1 VDKGLAQLDGFLE
14 FWEREESSSSLSLR
28 LPPRRRRPCC
38 SASARRRINPPRWP
52 QPSRPS
58 SRPLHSAA
66 SSLCRAG
73 APLRADVSPPPPPP
87 SRVKLFFTAVTDAGE
102 KRRRGAYC
110 QISAVALDSSGR
122 LDPRQ
127 ERYDVIVVGGG
138 HAGCEAALASA
149 RLGARTLLLTLNIDR
164 IAWQVCAELVF
175 SSTVHFLCSLAMT

>member
-1 VDKGLAQLDGFLE
+1 MMGGQRGSWMGF
-14 FWEREESSSSLSLR
+14 SSFFEISSLSLR

-38 SASARRRINPPRWP
+38 SASARRRIRPPRRP

-58 SRPLHSAA
+58 FPPHPSAA
-66 SSLCRAG
+66 SSPCRAG
-73 APLRADVSPPPPPP
+73 APLRAAASPPPP
-87 SRVKLFFTAVTDAGE
+87 RVRLFFTAVTDAGD
-102 KRRRGAYC
+102 KGRRGAYC
-110 QISAVALDSSGR
+110 QISAVAIDSSGR

-164 IAWQVCAELVF
+164 IAWQVCPELFF
-175 SSTVHFLCSLAMT
+175 SSTVPF